1 MTVVHSIPHSLFHK
15 WEPLIL
21 QHSKRPNTE
30 IEFRFGRPSG
40 KGFDTNV
47 GPDTF
52 QRVIKA
58 LNKYQGWEGTKHTT
72 ATVYYFEGEGTGGS
86 RADRR
91 SYKRL
96 SIDEDTDEQVGQIK
110 TRVLVDDF
118 PMDSAP
124 FDVRLGVSTEV
135 PFEYDGEETS
145 TKQTTKERWSFV
157 RKNLSID
164 MTIVKGT
171 PDDKDSDEDTT
182 YQIEMEI
189 IDPSQISGDKN
200 ELFNLLHKI
209 FDLMKC
215 V

>member
-1 MTVVHSIPHSLFHK
+1 MSANPMAHPLFAK
-15 WEPLIL
+15 WEPLIRK
-21 QHSKRPNTE
+21 HATKANTE

-47 GPDTF
+47 GPAVFDKVS
-52 QRVIKA
+52 RA
-58 LNKYQGWEGTKHTT
+58 LRKYDGWESTKHTN
-72 ATVYYFEGEGTGGS
+72 ATVYYFEGN
-86 RADRR
+86 
-91 SYKRL
+91 KRL
-96 SIDEDTDEQVGQIK
+96 TVDEETDEQVGHIK
-110 TRVLVDDF
+110 KRVLVDDF
-118 PMDSAP
+118 IMDSSP
-124 FDVRLGVSTEV
+124 FNVRLGVSTEE
-135 PFEYDGEETS
+135 PFEYDGDETS

-189 IDPSQISGDKN
+189 IDPSQISDEN
-200 ELFNLLHKI
+200 NLFNLLHKI

-215 V
+215 I

>member
-1 MTVVHSIPHSLFHK
+1 MSAHSLFAK
-15 WEPLIL
+15 WEPLIR
-21 QHSKRPNTE
+21 QYAKRPNTE

-47 GPDTF
+47 GPAVFDKVS
-52 QRVIKA
+52 RA
-58 LNKYQGWEGTKHTT
+58 LRKYDGWESTKHTN
-72 ATVYYFEGEGTGGS
+72 ATVYYFEGN
-86 RADRR
+86 
-91 SYKRL
+91 KRL
-96 SIDEDTDEQVGQIK
+96 TVDEETDEQVGHIK
-110 TRVLVDDF
+110 KRVLVDDF
-118 PMDSAP
+118 NMESAP
-124 FDVRLGVSTEV
+124 FNVRLGISSEI
-135 PFEYDGEETS
+135 PFEYDGDETS

-189 IDPSQISGDKN
+189 IDPSQISGDEN

>member
-1 MTVVHSIPHSLFHK
+1 MIR
-15 WEPLIL
+15 
-21 QHSKRPNTE
+21 QHAKRPNTE

-47 GPDTF
+47 GSAVFDKVS
-52 QRVIKA
+52 RA
-58 LNKYQGWEGTKHTT
+58 LRNYDGWESTKHTN
-72 ATVYYFEGEGTGGS
+72 ATVYYFE
-86 RADRR
+86 

-96 SIDEDTDEQVGQIK
+96 TVDEETDEQVGHIK
-110 TRVLVDDF
+110 KRVLVDDF
-118 PMDSAP
+118 NMESEP
-124 FDVRLGVSTEV
+124 FNVRLGISSEI

-171 PDDKDSDEDTT
+171 PDDKDSDEDVT

-189 IDPSQISGDKN
+189 IDPSQISGDEN
-200 ELFNLLHKI
+200 ELFNLLYKI

>member
-1 MTVVHSIPHSLFHK
+1 MSVAHLLFTR
-15 WEPLIL
+15 WEPLIR
-21 QHSKRPNTE
+21 QHAKRPNTE

-47 GPDTF
+47 GPAVFDKVS
-52 QRVIKA
+52 RA
-58 LNKYQGWEGTKHTT
+58 LHKYDGWESTKHTN
-72 ATVYYFEGEGTGGS
+72 ATVYYFEGN
-86 RADRR
+86 
-91 SYKRL
+91 KRL
-96 SIDEDTDEQVGQIK
+96 AVDEETDEQVGHIK
-110 TRVLVDDF
+110 KRVLVDDF
-118 PMDSAP
+118 SMESAP
-124 FDVRLGVSTEV
+124 FDVRLGVSTEE
-135 PFEYDGEETS
+135 PFEYDGDETS

-182 YQIEMEI
+182 HQIEMEI
-189 IDPSQISGDKN
+189 IDPSQISDDDN
-200 ELFNLLHKI
+200 LFKLLHKI